1 MQASRCST
9 GRPWLTDV
17 GDVANVRSTG
27 AVGRRA
33 RAAVIALAALAS
45 CTAPPGNTTR
55 RWAAQDGDVLDP
67 GGEGIDP
74 SPAGGGGALSGTTTG
89 GSGGFGAGGFGAG
102 GSGAGGFAGNAGGAG
117 GFGSGQGGS
126 FGNTGGFGAGGFG
139 AGGSGAGGYVPP
151 PPPPADPILPPEPFK
166 ASGPP
171 GPCSLAISVT
181 TVPIGSDY
189 SPLNIGAIWLTDSS
203 GKFVKTLAVWANRRK
218 RHLEAWNE
226 ATSAAG
232 VAGDTVDAVTGSTAR
247 NHGTHTSTWNCTD
260 FKKAQ
265 VPRGPYRLCMEMT
278 EFNGAGPKGCI
289 AFDNGGTAFR
299 LMPPDIGSYKGR
311 VLDYKPQ

>member
-1 MQASRCST
+1 MSI
-9 GRPWLTDV
+9 
-17 GDVANVRSTG
+17 GDVAP
-27 AVGRRA
+27 VGRLGALGGRA
-33 RAAVIALAALAS
+33 GAAVIVAALAS
-45 CTAPPGNTTR
+45 CTAPPGNTAR

-74 SPAGGGGALSGTTTG
+74 SPGQGGSAGSQSAPATG

-102 GSGAGGFAGNAGGAG
+102 GFASAGGAG
-117 GFGSGQGGS
+117 GSRSGQGGS

-171 GPCSLAISVT
+171 GPCSLSISVT

-203 GKFVKTLAVWANRRK
+203 GKFVKTLAIWANRRK

-232 VAGDTVDAVTGSTAR
+232 VPGDTVDAVTGSTAR
-247 NHGTHTSTWNCTD
+247 NHGAHISTWNCTD

-289 AFDNGGTAFR
+289 AFDNAGTAFR
-299 LMPPDIGSYKGR
+299 LTPPDIGSYKGR

>member
-9 GRPWLTDV
+9 GRAWLISI
-17 GDVANVRSTG
+17 GNTG
-27 AVGRRA
+27 RA
-33 RAAVIALAALAS
+33 ASGAVIASAVIAGATLVA
-45 CTAPPGNTTR
+45 CTAPPANTSR

-67 GGEGIDP
+67 GGGIDP
-74 SPAGGGGALSGTTTG
+74 DLGFGGSGAGGTRAGTGG
-89 GSGGFGAGGFGAG
+89 GSGGFGAGGMT
-102 GSGAGGFAGNAGGAG
+102 GGAG
-117 GFGSGQGGS
+117 GFTSGLGGG
-126 FGNTGGFGAGGFG
+126 FGNTGGFASTGGFGAGGFG
-139 AGGSGAGGYVPP
+139 AGGFGGGGFGGQAA
-151 PPPPADPILPPEPFK
+151 PPADPILPPEPFK
-166 ASGPP
+166 STGAP
-171 GPCSLAISVT
+171 GPCSLSVSVT

-226 ATSAAG
+226 ATAAAG
-232 VAGDTVDAVTGSTAR
+232 VPGDTVDAVTGSTAR
-247 NHGTHTSTWNCTD
+247 NHGAHVSTWNCTD

-265 VPRGPYRLCMEMT
+265 VPRGAYRLCMEMT

-289 AFDNGGTAFR
+289 AFDNGGSAFR
-299 LMPPDIGSYKGR
+299 LMPPDIGSYKAR